1 MIMKRV
7 EILEQIKEG
16 IVVRHEG
23 DVVSLDD
30 DLASAYINA
39 GLAKCVETGE
49 CGERKGG
56 VVKLTVNPL
65 VIKTSA

>member
-1 MIMKRV
+1 MKRI

-16 IVVRHEG
+16 ILTRHEG
-23 DVVSLDD
+23 DVVSVDA
-30 DLASAYINA
+30 DLAQAYINA
-39 GLAKCVETGE
+39 GLAKCVDTGE

-56 VVKLTVNPL
+56 AVKLTVNPL